1 MPRSAFFEKVIREG
15 SKEPPN
21 RLFERVLRE
30 ANGKASPTNAMSE
43 YKKQNVGLEAKIL
56 IIEQKLIKAEPFDYY
71 VYTGY
76 DKFVEDYNKLYENKV
91 FTTPLGYKVKM
102 GKNQMLKLFC
112 KDETKKKKKDKR
124 NRTYLL
130 NAIKEIIEDPIV
142 IIWKPASKKEKEKGN
157 QGVLLFAKSFIMNN
171 DKIRA
176 VNSITIKRDDMR
188 IIISSH
194 ERTIEDIKDELKN
207 PNRIVY
213 IKK

>member
-1 MPRSAFFEKVIREG
+1 
-15 SKEPPN
+15 
-21 RLFERVLRE
+21 LR
-30 ANGKASPTNAMSE
+30 
-43 YKKQNVGLEAKIL
+43 
-56 IIEQKLIKAEPFDYY
+56 
-71 VYTGY
+71 
-76 DKFVEDYNKLYENKV
+76 
-91 FTTPLGYKVKM
+91 
-102 GKNQMLKLFC
+102 
-112 KDETKKKKKDKR
+112 
-124 NRTYLL
+124 
-130 NAIKEIIEDPIV
+130 
-142 IIWKPASKKEKEKGN
+142 KEKEKGN